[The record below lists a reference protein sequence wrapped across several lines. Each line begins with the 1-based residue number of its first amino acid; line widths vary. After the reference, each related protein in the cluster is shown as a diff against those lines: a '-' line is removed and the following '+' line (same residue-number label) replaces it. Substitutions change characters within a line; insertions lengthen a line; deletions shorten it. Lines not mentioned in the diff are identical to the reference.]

1 VATLFKRNSGPKEPV
16 KQVRLKLRSIDVWSA
31 VKVGFLISIALG
43 IATVVGALL
52 LWTVLANSGIFG
64 SLGGLMTSVL
74 GDASMFDLESQFSFT
89 NVLSTSLTLSL
100 LNIVLTTA
108 LSAVWAVIFNIIAK
122 LVGGVAVTFT
132 NN

>member
-1 VATLFKRNSGPKEPV
+1 MATLFKRNSGPKEPV
-16 KQVRLKLRSIDVWSA
+16 KRVRLKLRSIDVWSA

-43 IATVVGALL
+43 IATIVGALL
-52 LWTVLANSGIFG
+52 LWSVLANSGIFS
-64 SLGGLMTSVL
+64 SLGDLISSVL
-74 GDASMFDLESQFSFT
+74 GESSGFNLESEFAFDRVMT
-89 NVLSTSLTLSL
+89 TAVTLSL

-108 LSAVWAVIFNIIAK
+108 LSAVWAVIFNIISK

>member
-1 VATLFKRNSGPKEPV
+1 MATLFKRNSGPKEPV

-43 IATVVGALL
+43 IATIVGALL
-52 LWTVLANSGIFG
+52 LWSVLANSGIFS
-64 SLGGLMTSVL
+64 SLGDLISSVL
-74 GDASMFDLESQFSFT
+74 GESSGFNLESEFAFDRVMT
-89 NVLSTSLTLSL
+89 TAVTLSL

-108 LSAVWAVIFNIIAK
+108 LTAVWAVIFNIISK

>member
-43 IATVVGALL
+43 IATVVGAVL
-52 LWTVLANSGIFG
+52 LWSVLNNSGIFSSVG
-64 SLGGLMTSVL
+64 DLLGSVL
-74 GDASMFDLESQFSFT
+74 GDGSGFNLESQFSFS
-89 NVLSTSLTLSL
+89 NVMSTAVTLSL

-108 LSAVWAVIFNIIAK
+108 LSAVWAVIFNIISK